1 MQDHEF
7 VFNEYNKYRK
17 HIKKN
22 KSVISNAKIKK
33 IKAILKQTT
42 KDDLILLFEYLSNSQ
57 DDYVKFINGDNEAQ
71 RFYGTLDNL
80 FRKSKIKEKISRA
93 KKWKAQQ
100 NKNIPTHDLFMP
112 FMLLEKSE
120 VDKYY
125 QNEFNEY
132 EESSEEEEPNI
143 TLSNLQMSIFAQQS
157 KDNEQ
162 K

>member
-1 MQDHEF
+1 
-7 VFNEYNKYRK
+7 
-17 HIKKN
+17 
-22 KSVISNAKIKK
+22 
-33 IKAILKQTT
+33 
-42 KDDLILLFEYLSNSQ
+42 
-57 DDYVKFINGDNEAQ
+57 
-71 RFYGTLDNL
+71 
-80 FRKSKIKEKISRA
+80 
-93 KKWKAQQ
+93 
-100 NKNIPTHDLFMP
+100 
-112 FMLLEKSE
+112 MLLEKSE